1 MITSPIHDENEP
13 QLVDSSSEFSSTA
26 VEPTAVDSHSE
37 LDSQAQEVTAPF
49 VGQWN
54 TLISQTNW
62 EKGKIISSWRSALI
76 ESGAHVSM
84 FSDETW
90 SRQVGAVTS
99 QHVGR
104 LRRVYDRFSST
115 QSSFTGLY
123 WSHFLAAVDWD
134 DAELWLEGAAR
145 SDWSVSVMRKTRW
158 ESSGSDPKHAPR
170 DEELITSEV
179 DDDFDSLTA
188 EAEMES
194 DRSNDDRI
202 STTGPLAEG
211 PDFGD
216 EDALDSNSDSAS
228 GMQAEDAPWDDAGG
242 NDASN
247 PFASL
252 PDLPPDIADALEQ
265 FKLCI
270 VRHRSMH
277 WGDVSQKSMLDVL
290 EALRQFTMR

>member
-13 QLVDSSSEFSSTA
+13 QLVDSSSESRSTA
-26 VEPTAVDSHSE
+26 VEFAKEETDLE
-37 LDSQAQEVTAPF
+37 LDPQTQQVTAPF

-62 EKGKIISSWRSALI
+62 GKGKIISAWRSALI
-76 ESGAHVSM
+76 ESGAHTSA

-115 QSSFTGLY
+115 QSSYTGLY

-145 SDWSVSVMRKTRW
+145 SDWSVSAMRKTRW

-202 STTGPLAEG
+202 TASGPLAEG

-216 EDALDSNSDSAS
+216 EDSLDSNSGSAP
-228 GMQAEDAPWDDAGG
+228 GMQTEDAPWDEAGG
-242 NDASN
+242 SDVSN

-270 VRHRSMH
+270 VRHRSNH
-277 WGDVSQKSMLDVL
+277 WADVSQKSVLDVL
-290 EALRQFTMR
+290 DALRQFTMR

>member
-13 QLVDSSSEFSSTA
+13 QLVDSSSEFRSTA
-26 VEPTAVDSHSE
+26 VEIAKEESDSE
-37 LDSQAQEVTAPF
+37 LDPQTQQVTDPF

-62 EKGKIISSWRSALI
+62 EKGKIISAWRSALI
-76 ESGAHVSM
+76 ESGSHVSA

-115 QSSFTGLY
+115 QTSYTGLY

-145 SDWSVSVMRKTRW
+145 SDWSVSAMRKTRW

-194 DRSNDDRI
+194 DRSKDDRI
-202 STTGPLAEG
+202 SASGPLAEG

-216 EDALDSNSDSAS
+216 EDALDSKSGATS
-228 GMQAEDAPWDDAGG
+228 GMQTEDAPWDDAGAS
-242 NDASN
+242 DVSN

-270 VRHRSMH
+270 VRHRSTH
-277 WGDVSQKSMLDVL
+277 WADVSQKSMLDVL
-290 EALRQFTMR
+290 ESLRQFTIR